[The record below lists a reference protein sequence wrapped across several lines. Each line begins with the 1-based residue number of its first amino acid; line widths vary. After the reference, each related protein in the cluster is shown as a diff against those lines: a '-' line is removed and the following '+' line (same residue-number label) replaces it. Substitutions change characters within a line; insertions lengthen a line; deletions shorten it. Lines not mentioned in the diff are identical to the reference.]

1 MRIPRSVPS
10 RTPIIRRRPALLVL
24 LLLAACDGD
33 GLAPRDVVGQW
44 LFTTESGSVQWRRDE
59 MRLEIR
65 EDGGYVRTH
74 HVFADDGRPG
84 DGLRA
89 YTAHHGT
96 YVVQGD
102 SLIAPISIVE
112 RWNNQMVVP
121 EPLLENPGF
130 GASERFRVQLIGD
143 RLLLEETRDVD
154 GQPVT
159 YHHTFRRASYDAWPS
174 RGR

>member
-1 MRIPRSVPS
+1 MSS
-10 RTPIIRRRPALLVL
+10 IRRLAAPLVL

-33 GLAPRDVVGQW
+33 GVSPRTLVGEW
-44 LFTTESGSVQWRRDE
+44 EFTTESSNVEWRRDE
-59 MRLEIR
+59 VRLELR

-74 HVFADDGRPG
+74 AIFADDGRPG

-102 SLIAPISIVE
+102 SLIAGISIVE

-121 EPLLENPGF
+121 EPLQENPGF
-130 GASERFRVQLIGD
+130 GASERFRMQLTGD

-159 YHHTFRRASYDAWPS
+159 YHHTFRRASVPS
-174 RGR
+174 WFSRSD

>member
-1 MRIPRSVPS
+1 MMTR
-10 RTPIIRRRPALLVL
+10 IRRLRALLL
-24 LLLAACDGD
+24 LPLLAACDGD
-33 GLAPRDVVGQW
+33 GLSPREVVGEWQ
-44 LFTTESGSVQWRRDE
+44 FTIESSNVEWRRDV
-59 MRLEIR
+59 MRLELG

-74 HVFADDGRPG
+74 SIFADDGRAG

-89 YTAHHGT
+89 YTVHHGT

-102 SLIAPISIVE
+102 SLIAGISIVE

-130 GASERFRVQLIGD
+130 GASERFRMQLTGN

-159 YHHTFRRASYDAWPS
+159 YHHTFRRASGASWVS
-174 RGR
+174 LSH